1 MEKRYIAYVRMVSKY
16 ASTLF
21 PVKVSKRGERN
32 SNVTKHFSISPIFP
46 SPLGLIFFRMVYM
59 IYDLEIGT

>member
-32 SNVTKHFSISPIFP
+32 SNISKYLTKT
-46 SPLGLIFFRMVYM
+46 LGGVSAPFTYQRKTKEDFRRK
-59 IYDLEIGT
+59 